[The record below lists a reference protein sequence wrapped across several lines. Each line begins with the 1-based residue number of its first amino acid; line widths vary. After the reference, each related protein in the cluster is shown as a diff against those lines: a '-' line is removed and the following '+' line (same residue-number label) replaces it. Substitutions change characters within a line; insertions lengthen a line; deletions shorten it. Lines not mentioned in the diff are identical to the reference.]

1 MDEGPISAIDIDMSA
16 LLELA
21 ANDNKDS
28 NERLEKQSPEI
39 EKEVTAVHK
48 IASEKHTL
56 VLDEPEEIQPPQ
68 FRSFT
73 KKLKQSKSEIPTTK
87 KLVSPTVV
95 EERQEIGMEM
105 EEEDENITLKPTIK
119 YPVESNGEVN
129 EPQQKISEIATKS
142 LDKEQTKEVHPTEH
156 KVHKTRSH
164 KEELIVPDQKK
175 AQTSEVVT
183 TAHEEPSKSES
194 VERAEIRMK
203 LAGSPAT
210 KHSVVNQKKPKA
222 FEQSASSESEGEE
235 SEKQLEKRSRR
246 SRSSSGSSSASSR
259 SSREKSKSSSPD
271 GKSSGSESV
280 ASSKSGRR
288 SSSSS
293 SAAAASKKS
302 SSATS
307 SPSRASSKSSAV
319 SKKSASPTTASATAA
334 VEETRRES
342 SVKSESSSASSKS
355 GVSKKS
361 RDSSSSSSSSSA
373 SGSSAKK
380 SGWSYFFIMNF
391 LIKYY

>member
-129 EPQQKISEIATKS
+129 EPQQKITEIAKS
-142 LDKEQTKEVHPTEH
+142 LEKEQAREAHPTEH

-175 AQTSEVVT
+175 AQASEVVT

-380 SGWSYFFIMNF
+380 SGWSYFFIMTF
-391 LIKYY
+391 LVKYY